1 MDLPFVDAKF
11 SIFGSGHL
19 CGKSMDDAAIPCRY
33 CRLLVLGSIL
43 FQPSRCLRPQTPEPM
58 ISSQEKTIF
67 GKLAY
72 QICEEILEGKYHSED
87 RIPSVRDLAETF
99 EVNYNTILRA
109 MELLQREEIVYQK
122 RGIGYFVSP
131 NARQRILRAHKR
143 EFMQQRLPEVF
154 RQARL
159 LGITL
164 DEITQF
170 WNEEAANQGG

>member
-1 MDLPFVDAKF
+1 
-11 SIFGSGHL
+11 
-19 CGKSMDDAAIPCRY
+19 
-33 CRLLVLGSIL
+33 
-43 FQPSRCLRPQTPEPM
+43 M

-72 QICEEILEGKYHSED
+72 QLCEEILAGKYHEED

-131 NARQRILRAHKR
+131 NARLRILEAHR
-143 EFMQQRLPEVF
+143 RDFLQHRLPEVF
-154 RQARL
+154 HQARL

-164 DEITQF
+164 DEITRF
-170 WNEEAANQGG
+170 WELEEE

>member
-1 MDLPFVDAKF
+1 
-11 SIFGSGHL
+11 
-19 CGKSMDDAAIPCRY
+19 
-33 CRLLVLGSIL
+33 
-43 FQPSRCLRPQTPEPM
+43 M

-72 QICEEILEGKYHSED
+72 QLCEEILEGKYGDED

-109 MELLQREEIVYQK
+109 MELLQREDIVFQK
-122 RGIGYFVSP
+122 RGIGYFVCT
-131 NARQRILRAHKR
+131 NARQRILDAHKQ

-159 LGITL
+159 LGITI
-164 DEITQF
+164 DDITRF
-170 WNEEAANQGG
+170 WNQN

>member
-1 MDLPFVDAKF
+1 
-11 SIFGSGHL
+11 
-19 CGKSMDDAAIPCRY
+19 
-33 CRLLVLGSIL
+33 
-43 FQPSRCLRPQTPEPM
+43 M

-122 RGIGYFVSP
+122 RGIGYFVSR

>member
-1 MDLPFVDAKF
+1 
-11 SIFGSGHL
+11 
-19 CGKSMDDAAIPCRY
+19 
-33 CRLLVLGSIL
+33 
-43 FQPSRCLRPQTPEPM
+43 M

-109 MELLQREEIVYQK
+109 MELLQR
-122 RGIGYFVSP
+122 G
-131 NARQRILRAHKR
+131 ILRAHKR

>member
-1 MDLPFVDAKF
+1 
-11 SIFGSGHL
+11 
-19 CGKSMDDAAIPCRY
+19 
-33 CRLLVLGSIL
+33 
-43 FQPSRCLRPQTPEPM
+43 M

-72 QICEEILEGKYHSED
+72 QLCEEILQGKYQGED

-109 MELLQREEIVYQK
+109 MELLQRDEIVYQK
-122 RGIGYFVSP
+122 RGIGYFVCP
-131 NARQRILRAHKR
+131 DARQRILDAHKE
-143 EFMQQRLPEVF
+143 EFLQQRLPEVF

-164 DEITQF
+164 EDIVGL
-170 WNEEAANQGG
+170 W